1 METSKKKYIFI
12 YDTNIE
18 QIMKIEIANFLVNK
32 SFSFFS
38 LMECNS
44 FFLPT
49 ILFEK
54 KMIWQKME
62 NKMQMV
68 KITCDKHE

>member
-1 METSKKKYIFI
+1 
-12 YDTNIE
+12 
-18 QIMKIEIANFLVNK
+18 MKIEIANFLVNK